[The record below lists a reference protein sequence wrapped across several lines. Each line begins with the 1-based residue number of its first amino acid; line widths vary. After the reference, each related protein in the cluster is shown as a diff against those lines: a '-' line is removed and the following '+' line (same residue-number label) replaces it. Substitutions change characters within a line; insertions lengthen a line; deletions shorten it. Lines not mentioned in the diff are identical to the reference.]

1 MIMIK
6 KLMIMSDLLS
16 MKIFLVKVTLKIGQ
30 EN

>member
-6 KLMIMSDLLS
+6 KLMIVSDLLS